1 MAVRGISVVRQRGH
15 RHRAAERNIMSASAR
30 VEVGQRYR
38 TIRPDG
44 GAAQTVWNVVKVYVP
59 WHGGL
64 EHACLKSVDGS
75 AGAMTLASSVIAGRK
90 RFLREVDAP
99 NVMIGE
105 S

>member
-1 MAVRGISVVRQRGH
+1 
-15 RHRAAERNIMSASAR
+15 MSASAR

-75 AGAMTLASSVIAGRK
+75 AGAMPPSSSGGVSGDSIPGEGASARGGSSGVGVIR
-90 RFLREVDAP
+90 
-99 NVMIGE
+99 
-105 S
+105 